1 MSSFFYPNKGE
12 KREYHL
18 MKLLVNLLIFLLMHS
33 GCASSEQHAK
43 KGDKTDLSTDEAD
56 DTKDNSDK

>member
-1 MSSFFYPNKGE
+1 
-12 KREYHL
+12 
-18 MKLLVNLLIFLLMHS
+18 MKLLVSLLIFLLMHS

-56 DTKDNSDK
+56 DTNGNSDKKTNFSPFYHLRKVGN

>member
-43 KGDKTDLSTDEAD
+43 KGG
-56 DTKDNSDK
+56 